1 MGHSIK
7 SSYVC
12 MFDRKSFNDGL
23 SSSIPICLA
32 FTLLFSSLGLFANS
46 KGLNFIEAVFLT
58 ATIFAGP
65 SQVFVMD
72 NQDLSF
78 WVLAAN
84 IFVLNFKFLLMSIL
98 AISLWHNRKRFRIPG
113 LFFMCSSAYLV
124 YSTRADVKDPW
135 SYFMGIVTASYV
147 VAVVSTMAG
156 YLVWDTAVDY
166 RFFLS
171 ALAHIV
177 LPIHFVC
184 LIVKRKTEATVLNL
198 SLFSIIVSPFLEML
212 IGRQFIILA
221 WFFIA
226 FIVVMIEDK
235 LCGK

>member
-1 MGHSIK
+1 
-7 SSYVC
+7 
-12 MFDRKSFNDGL
+12 MFDCKSFNNGL

-46 KGLNFIEAVFLT
+46 KGLNLFESVFLT

-65 SQVFVMD
+65 AQVFVMD

-78 WVLAAN
+78 WALAAN

-98 AISLWHNRKRFRIPG
+98 AIPLWHNRKRLRIPG
-113 LFFMCSSAYLV
+113 LYFMCSSAYLV
-124 YSTRADVKDPW
+124 YSTRPEVKDPW
-135 SYFMGIVTASYV
+135 SYFMGIVTAAYV
-147 VAVVSTMAG
+147 VAVTSTMAG
-156 YLVWDTAVDY
+156 YLVWDAAVDY

-184 LIVKRKTEATVLNL
+184 LIVKRKTESMVIGL
-198 SLFSIIVSPFLEML
+198 SLLSIIAAPFLEML
-212 IGRQFIILA
+212 IGRQFVIFA
-221 WFFIA
+221 WFLIA
-226 FIVVMIEDK
+226 FIAVMVEGK